1 MNDGKVIRIEDLTLT
16 YRGAAK
22 PALSHIDLAV
32 RPGQITAIIGETGS
46 GKSTLVRAALGL
58 LTSGAETSGTIH
70 VRAAD
75 GSDVE
80 PLTLQR
86 RAASAFRRRSIGYVP
101 QLTQRALVPVLTVR
115 RHFQQFDAKTGGGDR
130 KDVEARAAAALE
142 RIGLQDPERIM
153 GLYPHQLSGG
163 MAQRVCIALA
173 MFGSARIVVADE
185 PTSGLDVLVRRRV
198 AELLEVELAGADRTM
213 LLVTHDLALAERV
226 ATDVAVLFRGRLVES
241 TPAGEF
247 FAEPRHP
254 YSRHLLASIPLPG
267 RELPAPY
274 DPSTFELEAIS

>member
-1 MNDGKVIRIEDLTLT
+1 MNDDQVIRIEDLTLT
-16 YRGAAK
+16 YRGAGK

-58 LTSGAETSGTIH
+58 LTHGAETSGAIH
-70 VRAAD
+70 VRASV
-75 GSDVE
+75 GTDVE
-80 PLTLQR
+80 PLTLPR

-115 RHFQQFDAKTGGGDR
+115 KHFQQFDAKAQSGDR
-130 KDVEARAAAALE
+130 NVDARAVAALE

-185 PTSGLDVLVRRRV
+185 PTSGLDALVRRRV

-254 YSRHLLASIPLPG
+254 YSRHLLASIPVPG

-274 DPSTFELEAIS
+274 DSSTFELEAIS